1 MTDKPLARV
10 VEVKE
15 NGEPTGEYGLEIQP
29 NLYVIP
35 AGRDEATAEQSR
47 IFLNSAALS
56 WAGER
61 EQKLVEALRYTALMA
76 HMSDSHE
83 GNGQFEDCRKCKE
96 YRDIIASHKINSAV
110 ESREKVLRDRI
121 ASLES
126 ELSKAKDRPK
136 KVCTVCG
143 DETEYGC
150 ADCRI
155 SFRTTIF
162 VCGKPSCRDEHEKV
176 CPILIK
182 ESPDA

>member
-1 MTDKPLARV
+1 MESEPMARIEYNTD
-10 VEVKE
+10 
-15 NGEPTGEYGLEIQP
+15 G
-29 NLYVIP
+29 P
-35 AGRDEATAEQSR
+35 AGWLVYFGPLEVHRYDPHMKACAELLRDQ
-47 IFLNSAALS
+47 
-56 WAGER
+56 
-61 EQKLVEALRYTALMA
+61 
-76 HMSDSHE
+76 
-83 GNGQFEDCRKCKE
+83 
-96 YRDIIASHKINSAV
+96 INSAV

-121 ASLES
+121 TSLES